1 MNWGENKTHETYGP
15 DDYDRSYGK
24 GQPIYT
30 VVFLNKSGHN
40 LRVFKE
46 RIPQDTPI
54 YEIIKEID
62 TKYSDST
69 QQILNGD
76 RLNTGYKLKDANGN
90 NLLVSIDDPIE
101 SIVSH
106 GKSACR
112 QAIFYI
118 VYGSDSWCSV
128 MGGKKSRKAK
138 KSKKSRK
145 TKKSKKSRKHRK

>member
-1 MNWGENKTHETYGP
+1 MNWGENKIHETYGSH
-15 DDYDRSYGK
+15 DYDRSYGQGK
-24 GQPIYT
+24 KIYT

-46 RIPQDTPI
+46 RIPEDTPI

-90 NLLVSIDDPIE
+90 NLLVSIDDPIK

-138 KSKKSRK
+138 KSKKS
-145 TKKSKKSRKHRK
+145 KKSRKHRK